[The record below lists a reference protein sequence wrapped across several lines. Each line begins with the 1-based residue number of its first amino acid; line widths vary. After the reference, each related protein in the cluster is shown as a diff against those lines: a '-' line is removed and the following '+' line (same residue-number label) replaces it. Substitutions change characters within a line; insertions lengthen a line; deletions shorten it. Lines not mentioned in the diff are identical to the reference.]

1 MKTIAAALLVALSGK
16 PVTEDAIK
24 AVLKSV
30 GAKENAAEIKNIA
43 DALKGK
49 KPEEVIAEGMKKLSS
64 AAPAGGAEH
73 HAEEL
78 PHPRRRPRR
87 GEDRR
92 DGVCAVDAH
101 SVRPR
106 VREGVPQLDGRGR
119 EVRES
124 AREGVLPRLRRDEG
138 RQGRARGGEEREG
151 RTVPAGGPETA
162 SVQQQGERLDAW
174 QDAQQR
180 RDNA

>member
-73 HAEEL
+73 HEEQ
-78 PHPRRRPRR
+78 HHDDKK
-87 GEDRR
+87 GGKDKDKDKGKDKGGKGKKEEKKKEEKKEEEEED
-92 DGVCAVDAH
+92 DIG
-101 SVRPR
+101 
-106 VREGVPQLDGRGR
+106 L
-119 EVRES
+119 
-124 AREGVLPRLRRDEG
+124 
-138 RQGRARGGEEREG
+138 GG
-151 RTVPAGGPETA
+151 
-162 SVQQQGERLDAW
+162 LF
-174 QDAQQR
+174 
-180 RDNA
+180 

>member
-73 HAEEL
+73 HGEHHDDKKGGKDKDKDKGKDKGGKGKKEEKKKEEKKEEEE
-78 PHPRRRPRR
+78 
-87 GEDRR
+87 ED
-92 DGVCAVDAH
+92 DIG
-101 SVRPR
+101 
-106 VREGVPQLDGRGR
+106 L
-119 EVRES
+119 
-124 AREGVLPRLRRDEG
+124 
-138 RQGRARGGEEREG
+138 GG
-151 RTVPAGGPETA
+151 
-162 SVQQQGERLDAW
+162 LF
-174 QDAQQR
+174 
-180 RDNA
+180 

>member
-73 HAEEL
+73 HEE
-78 PHPRRRPRR
+78 HQDDKK
-87 GEDRR
+87 GGKDKDKDKGKDKGGKGKKEEKKKEEKKEEEEED
-92 DGVCAVDAH
+92 DIG
-101 SVRPR
+101 
-106 VREGVPQLDGRGR
+106 L
-119 EVRES
+119 
-124 AREGVLPRLRRDEG
+124 
-138 RQGRARGGEEREG
+138 GG
-151 RTVPAGGPETA
+151 
-162 SVQQQGERLDAW
+162 LF
-174 QDAQQR
+174 
-180 RDNA
+180 

>member
-73 HAEEL
+73 HQEE
-78 PHPRRRPRR
+78 HHDDKK
-87 GEDRR
+87 GGKDKDKDKGKDKGGKGKKEEKKKEEKKEEEEED
-92 DGVCAVDAH
+92 DIG
-101 SVRPR
+101 
-106 VREGVPQLDGRGR
+106 L
-119 EVRES
+119 
-124 AREGVLPRLRRDEG
+124 
-138 RQGRARGGEEREG
+138 GG
-151 RTVPAGGPETA
+151 
-162 SVQQQGERLDAW
+162 LF
-174 QDAQQR
+174 
-180 RDNA
+180 

>member
-73 HAEEL
+73 HEEE
-78 PHPRRRPRR
+78 HHDDKK
-87 GEDRR
+87 GGKDKGKDKGGKGKKEEKKKEEKKEEEEED
-92 DGVCAVDAH
+92 DIG
-101 SVRPR
+101 
-106 VREGVPQLDGRGR
+106 L
-119 EVRES
+119 
-124 AREGVLPRLRRDEG
+124 
-138 RQGRARGGEEREG
+138 GG
-151 RTVPAGGPETA
+151 
-162 SVQQQGERLDAW
+162 LF
-174 QDAQQR
+174 
-180 RDNA
+180 

>member
-73 HAEEL
+73 HEEE
-78 PHPRRRPRR
+78 HHDDKNDKK
-87 GEDRR
+87 GGKDKGKDKGDKGGKGKKEEKKKEEKKEEEEED
-92 DGVCAVDAH
+92 DIG
-101 SVRPR
+101 
-106 VREGVPQLDGRGR
+106 L
-119 EVRES
+119 
-124 AREGVLPRLRRDEG
+124 
-138 RQGRARGGEEREG
+138 GG
-151 RTVPAGGPETA
+151 
-162 SVQQQGERLDAW
+162 LF
-174 QDAQQR
+174 
-180 RDNA
+180 